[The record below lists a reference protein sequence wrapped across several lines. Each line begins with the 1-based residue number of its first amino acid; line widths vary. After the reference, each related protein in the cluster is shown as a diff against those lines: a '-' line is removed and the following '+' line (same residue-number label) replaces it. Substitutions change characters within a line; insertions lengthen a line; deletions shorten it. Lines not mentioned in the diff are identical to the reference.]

1 MDEFISLQLKNQLWA
16 LGMWR
21 KIGTQSL
28 PLGSSQSIRQVNICK
43 ACDKRHDGN
52 KQKGL
57 WEASGAQSAISR
69 RKHHS
74 CLTGTL
80 QPK

>member
-43 ACDKRHDGN
+43 AV
-52 KQKGL
+52 
-57 WEASGAQSAISR
+57 
-69 RKHHS
+69 
-74 CLTGTL
+74 
-80 QPK
+80 

>member
-21 KIGTQSL
+21 KIGTQSP
-28 PLGSSQSIRQVNICK
+28 PLGSSQSIRQVK
-43 ACDKRHDGN
+43 SVMLRDKRHDGN

-74 CLTGTL
+74 CLTS
-80 QPK
+80 PVES